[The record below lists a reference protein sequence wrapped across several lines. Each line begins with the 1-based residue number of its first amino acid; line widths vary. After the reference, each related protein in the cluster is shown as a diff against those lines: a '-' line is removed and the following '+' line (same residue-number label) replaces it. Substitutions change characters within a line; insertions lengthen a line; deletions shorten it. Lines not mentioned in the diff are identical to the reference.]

1 MSAYSNEDARPLK
14 CKLLSLAHITSVA
27 VACVHAE
34 QFNSNHPSLSQIS
47 AEAETLSILQVIISL
62 LLFGTKKEEEEEGEQ
77 HFIGFFFPDHSRRN
91 PITAVFGD
99 Q

>member
-14 CKLLSLAHITSVA
+14 CKLLSLTHITSVA

-47 AEAETLSILQVIISL
+47 LSILQVIISL
-62 LLFGTKKEEEEEGEQ
+62 LLFGTKKKKKKKEKECS
-77 HFIGFFFPDHSRRN
+77 IS
-91 PITAVFGD
+91 
-99 Q
+99 